1 MKKTIFLSLCAISV
15 LHGSEVSTSEAIK
28 GLYFGNLDN
37 SAGARNS
44 KIELITDY
52 YQLYGRDNAVIG
64 CFHGRG
70 TSDLA
75 NYNDCTQLM
84 QVYKYRDG
92 SGNPN
97 ADNANFRDNVWCI
110 ESDNSNLGNG
120 IKPSADSFVK
130 YINIT
135 KNNVNLY
142 ASSSN
147 VNPRYDYDTT
157 IYQYSLG
164 NYQESYK
171 DFGVNTTGRLLVI
184 AKNQNEYNP
193 FSFYIS
199 DNLNLNNLSK
209 DFTAFANNYIG
220 IQNNKMR
227 YSNDTKRRDMY
238 VAWNFLVGESL
249 IGDLSGRGSWCNE
262 VDPYNKEKFKNNKGC
277 EKSYKWE
284 DLNDHTRYVRFFN
297 YLKDLGLNV
306 RLSQYGDHFTTAYAG
321 EWGGVKNENGK
332 IIYYG
337 VSESTKPDSQF
348 NQDDRVI
355 KEYEKDRNIWANY
368 KYDVYYR
375 NKKDIKFG
383 EALTVKN
390 LATYGPNEFNNASSA
405 FEFFNS
411 GMSDKTYYGGK
422 FGSVNKIGKCYFVNL
437 QYYASRNSNNYQ
449 KFMAMDANKFLWNSP
464 NNIFLQN
471 YIKKIDEEYAIAN
484 YSIDRKSGVYTSSVS
499 GEKHSFTLNTRPTS
513 FRGKD
518 EKQYGN
524 SSNGKIGARYYLH
537 FYPDA
542 DGAKTTEID
551 KNLVPRKAKVENLPS
566 SFNDKEFYV
575 VTELKYGVNNNAQLS
590 FTYEGVDLDF
600 NRLGFENKQEC
611 DISSGKNCSNMKFKF
626 KDFKYKTYKLS
637 KTDGGFRVIS
647 EDSEKN
653 GYFSSE
659 YTTDVMAL
667 RVDEGL
673 LDAIKYKSG
682 ESILLEL
689 TLDRGFYADDRPFFE
704 TNSNTIINA
713 KSSGKFYVIISD
725 INFNASNVDFG
736 SIWNKQDPDKMP
748 VLNSTSTGF
757 NPTTANTRI
766 AGKPVYLGIQSA
778 KSSNKL
784 NNIDN
789 FVTFDVI
796 DANTNKI
803 IKSADLTY
811 YDNGTSKVN
820 ISHEN
825 DYLVG
830 NPIFTQTG
838 FSGAYPFY
846 NGVVRI
852 DDLKVG
858 RYKVCYT
865 IYSKSQV
872 QEEINKNN
880 NNKDAK
886 SLIEVP
892 VKARNCTN
900 DFSLRPALVEYTT
913 STTFTAGE
921 NALAGGKVAVF
932 NAGLKD
938 ADDKLIVTNEEFAL
952 TKTTLSVEDSQGKNY
967 DFSLNATNKN
977 TISDSNEVAFVKDN
991 NNTYK
996 INDAVVNFPLSTDA
1010 KLKLYEGKFTKP
1022 DSIKGLCNANAVN
1035 NKVDE
1040 YGKVG
1045 CLIDSKSAISINFA
1059 STKEYVLRT
1068 PIINNAFTDE
1078 KTFFKSEVGDNNSL
1092 KIYYVFNNL
1101 GAKDT
1106 NSLNYVYHK
1115 FSKDHNL
1122 EYELNFDNTD
1132 KQAKDRYLVNIDE
1145 NYTDK
1150 SFNTTINGAN
1160 QILVDRVII
1169 TKDKLNK
1176 DFDKKLEDLYNDT
1189 KTNNINAVIAGFA
1202 APKDKISVDLELAY
1216 TKYKKTP
1223 DNKTIDTNASLA
1235 KPSVAEFSL
1244 LKSSKVSLDGAST
1257 NLANEYSFIFTNVTY
1272 KDNKVTNTDKITL
1285 NPTTDLELYYLN
1297 KKNER
1302 TKIPLKSSLYYKD
1315 AGAIINEL
1323 SFNAEYGS
1331 SFSKNPKTGEVT
1343 ITLTPDNAKKQYIK
1357 EVINL
1362 NNTSDLHG
1370 GKFSLEFTNAK

>member
-15 LHGSEVSTSEAIK
+15 LHGSMVTTENKIK
-28 GLYFGNLDN
+28 GIFIGNVDN
-37 SAGARNS
+37 AYGAAHT
-44 KIELITDY
+44 KLELIQDFY
-52 YQLYGRDNAVIG
+52 NYGRDNAIIG
-64 CFHGRG
+64 CLHGRPG
-70 TSDLA
+70 SDA
-75 NYNDCTQLM
+75 WAYYDCASLM
-84 QVYKYRDG
+84 QVYSYKDG
-92 SGNPN
+92 SGNPE
-97 ADNANFRDNVWCI
+97 ADNANYRDNVWCI
-110 ESDNSNLGNG
+110 AQGSNDLGTNK
-120 IKPSADSFVK
+120 IPTASEFIANINKANLDEKDEPNKPKV
-130 YINIT
+130 
-135 KNNVNLY
+135 LY
-142 ASSSN
+142 VSKDKVSPHVPYNTSVYN
-147 VNPRYDYDTT
+147 
-157 IYQYSLG
+157 YSLG

-184 AKNQNEYNP
+184 AKSDESKQ
-193 FSFYIS
+193 FSFYLS
-199 DNLNLNNLSK
+199 DNINLGSFPNDFKNFVNQNL
-209 DFTAFANNYIG
+209 G
-220 IQNNKMR
+220 IQNGQMIPGTG
-227 YSNDTKRRDMY
+227 SKRSHMY
-238 VAWNFLVGESL
+238 QSWALL
-249 IGDLSGRGSWCNE
+249 AQRTISGGKDRGAWCNQIYHW
-262 VDPYNKEKFKNNKGC
+262 DNRNFKNGKGC
-277 EKSYKWE
+277 GSSDWNSLSAHGK
-284 DLNDHTRYVRFFN
+284 YVRFFHS
-297 YLKDLGLNV
+297 LWGLGYQFRASTASDHV
-306 RLSQYGDHFTTAYAG
+306 YDMKTGAAQYGG
-321 EWGGVKNENGK
+321 IKNEYGQVVPFGISGDLYGSAEFRGDDWHVRHYPEGYKRDLYYQTYNLRK
-332 IIYYG
+332 ITEAITLKNISLYG
-337 VSESTKPDSQF
+337 T
-348 NQDDRVI
+348 
-355 KEYEKDRNIWANY
+355 
-368 KYDVYYR
+368 
-375 NKKDIKFG
+375 
-383 EALTVKN
+383 
-390 LATYGPNEFNNASSA
+390 NEFNNKDNV
-405 FEFFNS
+405 FPFFNKNLDQGS
-411 GMSDKTYYGGK
+411 NNSNA
-422 FGSVNKIGKCYFVNL
+422 FGNDNKIGKCYFINL
-437 QYYASRNSNNYQ
+437 QYYGSKNQNGYA
-449 KFMAMDANKFLWNSP
+449 KFEAMQSSKLLWNKP
-464 NNIFLQN
+464 ANEFLQN
-471 YIKKIDEEYAIAN
+471 YISSLDGKYAIAN
-484 YSIDRKSGVYTSSVS
+484 YSIDRSNIYTRATS
-499 GEKHSFTLNTRPTS
+499 GEKHIFTLNTRPTS
-513 FRGKD
+513 FRYADAK
-518 EKQYGN
+518 KYGN
-524 SSNGKIGARYYLH
+524 SPVNTAINAQYNLY

-542 DGAKTTEID
+542 DGAKTAEID

-566 SFNDKEFYV
+566 SFNEKEFYV

-590 FTYEGVDLDF
+590 FTYEGVDLDP

-637 KTDGGFRVIS
+637 KTDGGFKVIS

-653 GYFSSE
+653 GYFASD

-704 TNSNTIINA
+704 TNSTTIINA

-757 NPTTANTRI
+757 NTTTANTRI

-796 DANTNKI
+796 DANTNAILKT
-803 IKSADLTY
+803 ANLTY

-820 ISHEN
+820 ISHDN

-1022 DSIKGLCNANAVN
+1022 DSIKGLCNANAIN

-1045 CLIDSKSAISINFA
+1045 CLIDSKSAIDINFS

-1176 DFDKKLEDLYNDT
+1176 DFDKKLEDLYNNT

-1302 TKIPLKSSLYYKD
+1302 TKIPLKSSLYDKD
-1315 AGAIINEL
+1315 ASAIINEL

-1331 SFSKNPKTGEVT
+1331 SFFKNPKTGEVT
-1343 ITLTPDNAKKQYIK
+1343 ITLSPDNAKKQYIK